1 MKVQVY
7 AVSYD
12 PSIVAEEYEQKGVD
26 EIKLEIPCEEKYDCI
41 VYSHSGQY

>member
-26 EIKLEIPCEEKYDCI
+26 EIKL
-41 VYSHSGQY
+41 